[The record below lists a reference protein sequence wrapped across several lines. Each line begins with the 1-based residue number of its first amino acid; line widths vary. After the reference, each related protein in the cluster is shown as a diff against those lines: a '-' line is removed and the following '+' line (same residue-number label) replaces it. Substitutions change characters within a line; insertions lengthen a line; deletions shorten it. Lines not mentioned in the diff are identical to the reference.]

1 MVLVDSSVW
10 VDHFRRSDV
19 RLVALL
25 EAGEVLSHPVVIG
38 ELACGPLASRR
49 QTLEWLHALPKAEEA
64 SADEVLALIERHRLH
79 GTGLGVVDAHLL
91 AAMMLNDVELW
102 TRDQALAR
110 AARRLRAT

>member
-1 MVLVDSSVW
+1 VVLVDSSVW

-25 EAGEVLSHPVVIG
+25 EAGEVLSHPFVIG
-38 ELACGPLASRR
+38 ELACGNLASRR